1 MKLGDYIKSREA
13 TQKAENP
20 EFLRNTQTNWQKE
33 MQEHLLMDKMKQKKE
48 GKS

>member
-20 EFLRNTQTNWQKE
+20 EFLRNAQTNWQATR
-33 MQEHLLMDKMKQKKE
+33 QEHLLIDEMKQKKE